1 MIRWKVLS
9 LFEIT
14 YFFAPD
20 KSLGKQVQALEHQAK
35 EGFPENARFN
45 RNGISFITAHI
56 VGSNNNMQTIG
67 NMATIGEFFD
77 RSQASTDWLVESFDL
92 AAGADVVVV
101 AIHADMFEHDFNLY
115 KNERLLRHS
124 GFLQFGSALQK
135 AARKFGKP
143 VLLIFGDSHE
153 HRIFQP
159 FPKYAPNITAVEVYG
174 YRDGHAVEI
183 AIEPKSKTPFIIAS
197 VWNPVFQ

>member
-1 MIRWKVLS
+1 MS
-9 LFEIT
+9 EISWP
-14 YFFAPD
+14 FNPGD
-20 KSLGKQVQALEHQAK
+20 SCDRLVK
-35 EGFPENARFN
+35 EVR
-45 RNGISFITAHI
+45 RRT
-56 VGSNNNMQTIG
+56 Q
-67 NMATIGEFFD
+67 
-77 RSQASTDWLVESFDL
+77 VESFDL

-115 KNERLLRHS
+115 KNERWLRHS

-174 YRDGHAVEI
+174 YRDGHAVEN

-197 VWNPVFQ
+197 VWNTAFQ